1 MMQTKGDPLLLAF
14 MTVFFVYV
22 ICLLIRKMFE
32 KASNVRFLSGA
43 GKMIQYE
50 TALQAVAVARYNV
63 SRHHLSVE
71 SGATFCVNT
80 QENWNVLSKLATDKW
95 EDGGVT
101 FFAAT
106 ERGDE
111 WLVKMKTNP

>member
-1 MMQTKGDPLLLAF
+1 MQTKGDPFLLAF
-14 MTVFFVYV
+14 VVTFLAYVFSLLTRKLFEKGGEVFF
-22 ICLLIRKMFE
+22 LNRT
-32 KASNVRFLSGA
+32 N
-43 GKMIQYE
+43 KMIQYE